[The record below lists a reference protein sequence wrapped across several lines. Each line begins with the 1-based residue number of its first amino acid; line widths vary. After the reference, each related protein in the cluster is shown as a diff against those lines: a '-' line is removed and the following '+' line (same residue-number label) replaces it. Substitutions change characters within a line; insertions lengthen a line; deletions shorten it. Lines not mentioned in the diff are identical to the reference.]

1 MAEKW
6 NTAGT
11 TEITETA
18 NETAVSGQGSLVP
31 AGEELLGRRTPKQK
45 RNGTLNNNWVGC
57 IYAGIPLLG
66 FALFTLVPAVI
77 SLVVSLGDMTGF
89 NLSTFEFVG
98 FKHYAEVFTDSNF
111 WHGLGISFYITLAQ
125 MLSLLIAIIVATFLS
140 RDVKGSR
147 FFTVLYFIPYI
158 CSSVATAFMWRR
170 MFNPDYGVINT
181 IFNLD
186 INWFTNAYMF
196 VPMLI
201 VIISWSAAGYG
212 IVVLGA
218 ALVAIDETLYEAAE
232 IDGAGSMRQFF
243 SITLPQI
250 SPTIYFLLMLGIVN
264 GLQTFDIAMI
274 FVGDAWSG
282 YGPDNMGMTLML
294 YIYKQSALNMPSS
307 SVMSWLLFL
316 VIFGVNKLNDF
327 LAKRWVSND

>member
-1 MAEKW
+1 MGEIWNKAEAADPSPEAV
-6 NTAGT
+6 TTVAGG
-11 TEITETA
+11 EL
-18 NETAVSGQGSLVP
+18 SVP
-31 AGEELLGRRTPKQK
+31 TEELLGGKRKQK
-45 RNGTLNNNWVGC
+45 KPRKGALTNNWVGC

-66 FALFTLVPAVI
+66 FALFSLTPAII

-98 FKHYAEVFTDSNF
+98 FKHYAEVFTDSLF

-125 MLSLLIAIIVATFLS
+125 LLSLLIAIIIATVLN
-140 RDVKGSR
+140 RNVKGSK

-158 CSSVATAFMWRR
+158 CSSVATVFMWQR

-181 IFNLD
+181 LFHLD
-186 INWFTNAYMF
+186 VNWFTNGALF

-218 ALVAIDETLYEAAE
+218 ALVAIDQTLYEAAE
-232 IDGAGSMRQFF
+232 IDGASGMRQFF

-282 YGPDNMGMTLML
+282 YGPDNMGLTLML
-294 YIYKQSALNMPSS
+294 YIYKSSALNMPSS
-307 SVMSWLLFL
+307 CVMSWMLFL
-316 VIFGVNKLNDF
+316 VILGANKLNDF
-327 LAKRWVSND
+327 LAKRWVNND